1 MSEGDVSLIQDEDL
15 LRRMWQQTEDF
26 SRKKEIRAHMY
37 RLREERLRNLYSP
50 EPSGDGKDLKELS
63 NAGWNVESDDRITDD
78 GHTHVKSVNANIEGR
93 YDVEGGKGQFVAVDR
108 HRQAVTEYQDENSS
122 LKRNESSSNTAAH
135 EQVVRKTDDGTQ
147 ISSSTTSSSSTSKF
161 QQVSSTQETVPYST
175 EDQYNQRATNR
186 NELTR
191 QEYES
196 MKRVDDEKGEL
207 VSRKVEYP
215 DDNTRVIVETRC
227 LPDGTR
233 LTSTRRE
240 FRAPVQS
247 TRSEHRSQTRA
258 ETKSSTVHRS
268 NESFSPKVTRHP
280 DSARDIVDSQRH
292 ADDYDFK
299 KQISTYVDNDDYS
312 ETQSIRNR
320 ETNVSSKIDRNT
332 DDNYSRTSRYETK
345 VNKTIIDSK
354 VENDYSQIQRN
365 EKVDRNTIDRSK
377 TEEFDQYIDYDN
389 NKTTVDKSTF
399 DDDVS
404 QTTRRV
410 TKVNSKVI
418 DYSTVDDD
426 RHVKQHHDN
435 NHHSNTKEVIVTRD
449 HKNAHDT
456 DQKDT
461 KYTRD
466 ERVHEIR
473 DRKKEIIEKKITN
486 ENYQTTYQ
494 SDYTQRKIS
503 TDWSPSHQAWAS
515 TLRSDTP
522 STTRPST
529 RASSP
534 GSRTFKSSSSS
545 LRSSVSPDKTHRKP
559 QSRGGSPIKG
569 DKPQSRGNSPIKSEK
584 PPSRSASPSKVDRN
598 SPTRTVSDKYSS
610 THSITEVK
618 TNKYT
623 SHDGRPPTGR
633 SPTRP
638 VSSPDRPN
646 DRQRTSVSPEKR
658 PSISPTNKT
667 GHEPSDFQP
676 SSPSYERPTEP
687 RSPTKT
693 SQNPDRTPDF
703 QPSQTKPDQLNYPR
717 ATFPERRS
725 PEKVSRSSQSPEK
738 KPTGDRPNT
747 PKTDSPKHADNISK
761 RPSLSPDRKPSFN
774 QPREKPTDR
783 TTPKKNVSPDRKPG
797 YMKPTAS
804 SQQPTKDFPYTTT
817 SPERT
822 CPNTDSTKYFAT
834 TRESKI
840 NKVSEDHYK
849 FVDEETKTYTLTDKT
864 DVSKISHDYSEPSR
878 KSPTRSSPAKNI
890 PDSEPREGKPTT
902 HTSDNYHRDSVDVT
916 TIDKTMNKH
925 VTKQNTSED
934 QDYPIS
940 SNNREPSPAKP
951 PIRSK
956 HPTDDREVPDREASP
971 MTGRGSSP
979 AKYGTYEKKKA
990 RDDNY
995 TPTEKD
1001 LSHPSRESSPT
1012 KLDKGDTKKSLDSPR
1027 IPKHEEP
1034 KTGREPSP
1042 SKFGTYNKKRL
1053 TEEIT
1058 DYQTKETITTNDIS
1072 ETKYDSLVE
1081 HGKNTKNPEN
1091 HSISS
1096 EKKSTRDSISPTKP
1110 TPIKDTKL
1118 KTTEFITN
1126 ERSTAEVNIKTT
1138 KDHSRKLLTPSSSPT
1153 RKPKSEYEPS
1163 TGQSSPTTSVSGFV
1177 YFSSPRQEETNITDL
1192 DDQNYSRTITTEEFV
1207 TTQRRPD
1214 ILDID
1219 HTSPSK
1225 IPCRSPSPEKRI
1237 SPSKD
1242 SLPRKSSLKKP
1253 TEPQPSPVEKPPSSF
1268 RVTPTDE
1275 IPDHKTVKKDKPV
1288 DEPNIPKAKPP
1299 LERRE
1304 TYEDRCRKIL
1314 GMIENEET
1322 KTNDTVLKKTDSNSS
1337 LSVSPCRSPEPSEET
1352 SFNTFVVTKKSTTDI
1367 VDFISHEKDDIVK
1380 TSVLSAHFPDKTSKT
1395 PRDGSPTKLQDLTQ
1409 NIYEKHGNESHVYE
1423 EKITLQSKTK
1433 DVRKSPE
1440 KQTGLPN
1447 KPDDSEHFKL
1457 PKPYEP
1463 IEKQKHSTR
1472 ERSPS
1477 KIESK
1482 IPKDVSPTRQ
1492 TVSPKREIETI
1503 PSKYSTTKYPSR
1515 SPSVS
1520 PTRQLQSPREKSP
1533 SKSKPD
1539 TGCKQDEPHRSP
1551 LSKSSTPKPQKETS
1565 PEQIPGYM
1573 KSTTTKYEKS
1583 TDDIREYESNTVNIT
1598 SVRKTTQSPT
1608 RKISKENSRSVSPS
1622 KSHSVS
1628 PVRKPTSPTKG
1639 TVNER
1644 PDRQTEQSSNV
1655 PNYMKTTTATSV
1667 KQELSLTGDTTFEE
1681 LDYHTKSKSPTRR
1694 FPPTVDSKEPRNI
1707 SPRREITIR
1716 PEQERRDSPKNNI
1729 TTKTVTSTFTTDE
1742 NDTIRVTKTSE
1753 TKHKTSKPSSSPTRD
1768 AGEPVP
1774 KSDRLTS
1781 PQKKQQKDISKDDE
1795 IPRRRPSPAKEVP
1808 DTKPDSRYP
1817 KDTSP
1822 TRKTAKTPASTSDN
1836 ITCDNR
1842 KESTVF
1848 AKTMQSS
1855 VVPPCKSPYEHPDD
1869 DRATPKRYGA
1879 SPEREPVNKYPLT
1892 PPAAQYPSET
1902 TNYTSSSELSITNT
1916 RNTTQSKIVDNR
1928 QKSSSP
1934 VRKTPQYKHM
1944 NDNDD
1949 SPKFPVYEKAQENK
1963 TPHHEPT
1970 SSEPKPINKRPT
1982 TPSPERIPGYLKSTT
1997 SVTSK
2002 HEIIHLTEDTKNTT
2016 IDKTT
2021 RKESP
2026 NRHVSPDRHTPKREL
2041 HKKPEN
2047 CKETSSSK
2055 PDHPEDIDYAHEQ
2068 TREQIPI
2075 KKHTDSHPKKSYKSE
2090 IPNYM
2095 KSTASII
2102 TKHETEGYKTDI
2114 TTGTEKHRSP
2124 RPSTSPLRQVP
2135 NEEHTKSE
2143 EPRQLRTPSPVK
2155 KITSTKEFSA
2165 DFIMSEREQEVLN
2178 KVQKSLRKLSPERK
2192 SVSPIREK
2200 SPSKMTSLHDLD
2212 IIQVKETVK
2221 SIDGYEIIDE
2231 TEVFDSNVKTDKAK
2245 EQKIP
2250 CKPSSRNVSPT
2261 KKSNIPG
2268 PSKAEKTPDSPTKS
2282 RSISPKKPISERPRS
2297 PQVPKVG
2304 YAKPK
2309 EMTPSTL
2316 TRKPTPVT
2324 ITTTKL
2330 EKALVS
2336 DAKKSITTSKQVITK
2351 TSVKAT
2357 ANKFMTPT
2365 NKTET
2370 EQRKI
2375 LTLKDK
2381 KDQEISKKESDSKV
2395 SRTTSDITLKSK
2407 KTTPQ
2412 RVKSKPEIQ
2421 VSDVSTKSHR
2431 HQKPTKETPAKFS
2444 TKPKSATALNTSTD
2458 DSDVI
2463 IDVGQSKSSRENS
2476 PDRICPT
2483 PINFNQE
2490 DSTPRFP
2497 DEVSEPDDDFRRH
2510 THHTIHE
2517 TESLVDDIV
2526 EICEDDELFVK
2537 KNTLEDREELN
2548 IHEGVSKS
2556 VTKLKDTNISFLKTE
2571 RRECLDEQSDE
2582 CLLSVTE
2589 KVNKFAKGPTDTRDS
2604 KSPIRRIVDE
2614 YDKDTTYQDDYT
2626 KLSVN
2631 DKAHL
2636 FVETAENVNV
2646 PKMKPAQK
2654 LERPDMSNIDDS
2666 LKSDD
2671 CLLSVS
2677 DKVNKFVKTAEQFLT
2692 ESHVV
2697 EEKEKKIKEKHEK
2710 IMKKIVDDFDEDTQ
2724 EVIEEIERATEE
2736 YEKPTKHPEEI
2747 RHVTP
2752 DRSKETVKLHPKVK
2766 DFKTPT
2772 QKAADKTPIK
2782 ITTLRSSEAVKKA
2795 KALFEN
2801 IASTTQKAKD
2811 IKIKTKLTDIGVNQK
2826 TPKPETLRHKNDHPN
2841 VTEDE
2846 VEMNTT
2852 VIKTERSIESIKPQE
2867 DIRESP
2873 SRLSTESPVPR
2884 SKSPIRHTVETVTTK
2899 ITKSAAPRG
2908 ESPKQRPENDKPDN
2922 VPGYLRPT
2930 KTSQIKEETII
2941 HDTEVSSRRGS
2952 GKFGVE
2958 LRRTSVERAAT
2969 SSERR
2974 RSVEHPC
2981 IEDIFDVELLE
2992 QMLEKVVGYEQRRRI
3007 RAQIREAKKSEG
3019 NFTKTTRTT
3028 LTVSN
3033 KSVPHKSPDR
3043 SRKSTPQ
3050 KTASPERRAPTS
3062 KTGHKEPSTLNGH
3075 SKEPVEK
3082 QPRDQRPHSPEKG
3095 KTTPKTSRQSPEKKV
3110 RPQSPTKVTPKTKSN
3125 RFNEYASAYMKK
3137 VGLNEKLPEIK
3148 QQTEEHQQSRIEEH
3162 VTEHFATSKTIIQQT
3177 SSRDVIETTNFN
3189 GKRSPSPGKKQSPQR
3204 TGSFEKRSPSPDLK
3218 RQKPDT
3224 KKEKIIKT
3232 VYEVEKKISPKPI
3245 QEEKPSW
3252 VTNRN
3257 LKKVTSET
3265 RSFSSKKI
3273 EPEKPKYRA
3282 PSPSKVISKPLD
3294 VITSS
3299 YGPGPLDADGKP
3311 LFGIKALKK
3320 GSSNYQ
3326 VKGTVIRQEFH
3337 SRNGG
3342 EPEGTVSVTAYSTE
3356 PEELEKL
3363 LQGEGAP
3370 PSRIHGLAAI
3380 TTTRKF
3386 GGDTGTSIHEAHGK
3400 EQRAVLDQF
3409 TQNDRRVSD
3418 TSLDITRDTS
3428 TYECRR
3434 EIEERTN
3441 DREEELNTDNVKKS
3455 IKIEKMYRH
3464 DNTGKDARDD
3474 RKDRVE
3480 RRDDKKTVRQSSVK
3494 SLTEKYIKSAS
3505 ESSKTDRSAYPKA
3518 GLILRTAT
3526 MKDNVSSDSTSH
3538 VGLARTD
3545 SEHSLGSVEETVVTT
3560 TERTVDGVRT
3570 TTRQERSFL
3579 DSGTK
3584 VTGVQDILTR
3594 MKNADIVIEDGDT
3607 TEDTEARALLNK
3619 FLGASVLMA
3628 GMQGYV
3634 TEKPSGKVVVQQETV
3649 RNSGGK
3655 VTSTRTVEEFDVD
3668 QCWDERVLRK
3678 LLDECSDY
3686 EQRRRL
3692 RARIR
3697 TLMAEQEACTSAV
3710 TEALEAAGEAAG
3722 EGSETRGESLLL
3734 PLLQGLLGSAGD
3746 RLLAG
3751 LGAAPADVVAD
3762 VRRSLARLR
3771 SALAP
3776 PAQHPQANALLTL
3789 ADKLEDA
3796 LDAADRLDG
3805 CRRRPRRRSRAARHT
3820 VGVTHE
3826 DLEKA
3831 RCLVDREDLERPTS
3845 TAVKPDNTVSNTE
3858 AATPER
3864 KASVDDVSY
3873 HPAVE
3878 IREKHPPVAHSISYE
3893 PPKVVHENTAV
3904 ERRVPA
3910 PRRPEFFRHS
3920 VAETGVPGP
3929 QPQQESQPRT
3939 DRRPSDSR
3947 SSIALIANKFDTQAQ
3962 APRETRRAPFEA
3974 APRRAPRED
3983 PKRATLY
3990 MPPPPTYNFAALPV
4004 TRDDSKP
4011 IGRFSNNKKLRMKRA
4026 NTIDIGRPFGGYRLD
4041 SDNDDQ
4047 GQKQAPAVPEFKPQ
4061 TENDKKFVAFMKK
4074 NEPSESQQTVPNNNW
4089 SSRFGN
4095 IKNSFESREREEST
4109 RSLSAS
4115 SARRFWQTTESGAP
4129 AQRPR
4134 KFFGDTNSEI
4144 VKPPW
4149 VTDRREPPRANFPR
4163 QQPLPPPPPPSL
4175 QPTFAPLPPTPPVQ
4189 PTAPQAPTKPIVIKP
4204 FVARPIPVNQFSHAP
4219 MSAFK
4224 PLSKAASPTATP
4236 AHVWSPPSTGT
4247 ASSPASEVPPAFPLI
4262 PKSMLPISPTIA
4274 PAALPIYNDNERQ
4287 PAPPSST
4294 FNPNTFVLSSPK
4306 TQTHPQIQNYPL
4318 QVIPSQNDLSAPE
4331 LVRKINDDKPQTGE
4345 VDAQKLQIEFYERQ
4359 IRQRQR
4365 RTDQCPIDRKPPLTY
4380 TVTDFTPN
4388 GGTSTFVPLQRTPD
4402 IEKTRIQK
4410 VDYLPDVVTNDTER
4424 LQSHPSSTAPR
4435 APPSPRS
4442 LNHAKISH
4450 SQHNGDAMYSNG
4462 TDEDAATEHG
4472 SVVTRVM
4479 RGPVRGAATITAG
4492 VRTRGDEG
4500 RRPFAA
4506 DNLRGVLDKFSS
4518 PKHEVLN
4525 QIERKKREVARV
4537 QAPGRSPLGAS
4548 RESVLSSSSTGS
4560 APLSRSGSW
4569 HQVVPPQPSSPRRV
4583 VARAKSMHLLAVPKL
4598 YEGGIAR
4605 EEVQDKKKTVEAYFT
4620 GQARS
4625 KAHAR
4630 QAPSYS
4636 LGRSRTMAA
4645 VTELQFLDES
4655 NADDAFEDL
4664 VSALA

>member
-50 EPSGDGKDLKELS
+50 EPSGDGKGCEFTSSQGHVKSFADQTFQSMKSKEVRDAGSPPKEFTYRGQDLKELS

-186 NELTR
+186 NELTT

-215 DDNTRVIVETRC
+215 DDK
-227 LPDGTR
+227 L
-233 LTSTRRE
+233 
-240 FRAPVQS
+240 A
-247 TRSEHRSQTRA
+247 
-258 ETKSSTVHRS
+258 
-268 NESFSPKVTRHP
+268 
-280 DSARDIVDSQRH
+280 
-292 ADDYDFK
+292 Y
-299 KQISTYVDNDDYS
+299 
-312 ETQSIRNR
+312 
-320 ETNVSSKIDRNT
+320 
-332 DDNYSRTSRYETK
+332 
-345 VNKTIIDSK
+345 
-354 VENDYSQIQRN
+354 
-365 EKVDRNTIDRSK
+365 
-377 TEEFDQYIDYDN
+377 
-389 NKTTVDKSTF
+389 
-399 DDDVS
+399 
-404 QTTRRV
+404 
-410 TKVNSKVI
+410 
-418 DYSTVDDD
+418 
-426 RHVKQHHDN
+426 
-435 NHHSNTKEVIVTRD
+435 
-449 HKNAHDT
+449 
-456 DQKDT
+456 QKDT

-804 SQQPTKDFPYTTT
+804 SQQPSKDFPYTTT

-878 KSPTRSSPAKNI
+878 KSPTRSSPAKDI
-890 PDSEPREGKPTT
+890 RDSEPREGKPTT

-1012 KLDKGDTKKSLDSPR
+1012 NIR
-1027 IPKHEEP
+1027 
-1034 KTGREPSP
+1034 
-1042 SKFGTYNKKRL
+1042 N
-1053 TEEIT
+1053 
-1058 DYQTKETITTNDIS
+1058 
-1072 ETKYDSLVE
+1072 KYDSLVE

-1573 KSTTTKYEKS
+1573 KSTTTKYEGP

-1934 VRKTPQYKHM
+1934 VLKTPQYKHM

-2282 RSISPKKPISERPRS
+2282 RSISPKKPISERPRY

-2304 YAKPK
+2304 YAN
-2309 EMTPSTL
+2309 
-2316 TRKPTPVT
+2316 
-2324 ITTTKL
+2324 TTTKL

-2697 EEKEKKIKEKHEK
+2697 EEKEKKLKEKHEK

-3722 EGSETRGESLLL
+3722 EGSETREEEEVTVTSSVRRNSSEKTVSSSTITTKTSKVIENSTRPAPKTVSPFAKFRQLEKQNSTNSPNSPKTPQSPGSPSEPFFKFTDPALQASALTIKER
-3734 PLLQGLLGSAGD
+3734 LLQWCRDKTRDYENVKLENFSTSWADGLAFC
-3746 RLLAG
+3746 
-3751 LGAAPADVVAD
+3751 
-3762 VRRSLARLR
+3762 
-3771 SALAP
+3771 
-3776 PAQHPQANALLTL
+3776 ALLHHFL
-3789 ADKLEDA
+3789 PDAFDYSKL
-3796 LDAADRLDG
+3796 
-3805 CRRRPRRRSRAARHT
+3805 
-3820 VGVTHE
+3820 
-3826 DLEKA
+3826 
-3831 RCLVDREDLERPTS
+3831 
-3845 TAVKPDNTVSNTE
+3845 
-3858 AATPER
+3858 TPER
-3864 KASVDDVSY
+3864 RRHNFTLAFKIADEKAGIYPLLDVEDMVTMRKPDWKCVFTY
-3873 HPAVE
+3873 VQ
-3878 IREKHPPVAHSISYE
+3878 SI
-3893 PPKVVHENTAV
+3893 H
-3904 ERRVPA
+3904 
-3910 PRRPEFFRHS
+3910 
-3920 VAETGVPGP
+3920 
-3929 QPQQESQPRT
+3929 
-3939 DRRPSDSR
+3939 
-3947 SSIALIANKFDTQAQ
+3947 
-3962 APRETRRAPFEA
+3962 
-3974 APRRAPRED
+3974 
-3983 PKRATLY
+3983 
-3990 MPPPPTYNFAALPV
+3990 
-4004 TRDDSKP
+4004 
-4011 IGRFSNNKKLRMKRA
+4011 
-4026 NTIDIGRPFGGYRLD
+4026 
-4041 SDNDDQ
+4041 
-4047 GQKQAPAVPEFKPQ
+4047 
-4061 TENDKKFVAFMKK
+4061 
-4074 NEPSESQQTVPNNNW
+4074 
-4089 SSRFGN
+4089 
-4095 IKNSFESREREEST
+4095 
-4109 RSLSAS
+4109 
-4115 SARRFWQTTESGAP
+4115 RRF
-4129 AQRPR
+4129 
-4134 KFFGDTNSEI
+4134 KD
-4144 VKPPW
+4144 
-4149 VTDRREPPRANFPR
+4149 
-4163 QQPLPPPPPPSL
+4163 
-4175 QPTFAPLPPTPPVQ
+4175 
-4189 PTAPQAPTKPIVIKP
+4189 
-4204 FVARPIPVNQFSHAP
+4204 
-4219 MSAFK
+4219 
-4224 PLSKAASPTATP
+4224 
-4236 AHVWSPPSTGT
+4236 
-4247 ASSPASEVPPAFPLI
+4247 
-4262 PKSMLPISPTIA
+4262 
-4274 PAALPIYNDNERQ
+4274 
-4287 PAPPSST
+4287 
-4294 FNPNTFVLSSPK
+4294 
-4306 TQTHPQIQNYPL
+4306 QN
-4318 QVIPSQNDLSAPE
+4318 
-4331 LVRKINDDKPQTGE
+4331 
-4345 VDAQKLQIEFYERQ
+4345 
-4359 IRQRQR
+4359 
-4365 RTDQCPIDRKPPLTY
+4365 
-4380 TVTDFTPN
+4380 
-4388 GGTSTFVPLQRTPD
+4388 
-4402 IEKTRIQK
+4402 
-4410 VDYLPDVVTNDTER
+4410 
-4424 LQSHPSSTAPR
+4424 
-4435 APPSPRS
+4435 
-4442 LNHAKISH
+4442 
-4450 SQHNGDAMYSNG
+4450 
-4462 TDEDAATEHG
+4462 
-4472 SVVTRVM
+4472 
-4479 RGPVRGAATITAG
+4479 
-4492 VRTRGDEG
+4492 
-4500 RRPFAA
+4500 
-4506 DNLRGVLDKFSS
+4506 
-4518 PKHEVLN
+4518 
-4525 QIERKKREVARV
+4525 
-4537 QAPGRSPLGAS
+4537 
-4548 RESVLSSSSTGS
+4548 
-4560 APLSRSGSW
+4560 
-4569 HQVVPPQPSSPRRV
+4569 
-4583 VARAKSMHLLAVPKL
+4583 
-4598 YEGGIAR
+4598 
-4605 EEVQDKKKTVEAYFT
+4605 
-4620 GQARS
+4620 
-4625 KAHAR
+4625 
-4630 QAPSYS
+4630 
-4636 LGRSRTMAA
+4636 
-4645 VTELQFLDES
+4645 
-4655 NADDAFEDL
+4655 
-4664 VSALA
+4664 